1 MIWSTSRTAPY
12 CGPYRPIYIRR
23 MSVPDKSSEAQ
34 VSIAQAER
42 IQGLEEQVATLQVER
57 SAIVQV
63 NATQTERIRVLDGL
77 VETLQ
82 ANTSALARVHADD
95 LARIASLRRHVSQL
109 QRQIYGPKS
118 ERHDADPA
126 VVGDLMGKPAE
137 QPPSPEDQATADAAS
152 ATAADVTAD
161 PQRTTNGG
169 TAASASSAP
178 QDAPAAA
185 ASGDGPAAIGAPATA
200 AKPQGRKPGGRMHL
214 PEWLALN
221 DEVIDVPESER
232 LGDDGTPLPWIDDAI
247 SWRLDYVPPHFERVR
262 VVRRIYGSPFSDDLR
277 IIAPPYAAIVSNGLP
292 TDRLV
297 AQVVADKFGMHLPL
311 YRQEGQ
317 LDVLGLPI
325 SRSTL
330 VNWIAQAAVA
340 VSPIHKAIG
349 AAVLAQPVIGLDDT
363 YLPVL
368 EPGKGRCHQGRLWGY
383 LAGEDFYCE
392 YRATREGRWPA
403 EFLAGYRGTLLGDA
417 YSGHLAL
424 FVTGERTPA
433 GCVSHAR
440 RKFDDAVKLGELRAK
455 RAMDHFSA
463 LYEVERQVADLSAD
477 DKLAARR
484 ATSVDIMD
492 KLKVL
497 LEGFLATELPSSAT
511 WIAANYTLKIYP
523 QLRQFTKDGRV
534 PIDNNALE
542 RCWRGVGIG
551 RRNWLFAGSAR
562 GGEWAATLISL
573 SQCCR
578 LVGLDFCTYLRDI
591 FAALHAGR
599 TDYANL
605 RPSAWAQ
612 LKQALIV

>member
-1 MIWSTSRTAPY
+1 MIWSTKRGYSH
-12 CGPYRPIYIRR
+12 CGPYGHHYIQHV
-23 MSVPDKSSEAQ
+23 SAPDEPTQAQ
-34 VSIAQAER
+34 IITSQA
-42 IQGLEEQVATLQVER
+42 
-57 SAIVQV
+57 
-63 NATQTERIRVLDGL
+63 ERIRVLDGQ
-77 VETLQ
+77 VEALQ
-82 ANTSALARVHADD
+82 ADKAALARVHADD
-95 LARIASLRRHVSQL
+95 MARIASLRRRVSQL

-118 ERHDADPA
+118 ERHDADPDM
-126 VVGDLMGKPAE
+126 VNGLMGKPAE

-152 ATAADVTAD
+152 AAAADAPD
-161 PQRTTNGG
+161 DSQRTTDEG
-169 TAASASSAP
+169 TAESVSSLP
-178 QDAPAAA
+178 EDAPTDNATSEA
-185 ASGDGPAAIGAPATA
+185 PAAIGSSASAP
-200 AKPQGRKPGGRMHL
+200 KPPGRTGRKPGGRMHL
-214 PEWLALN
+214 PEWMAQQ

-232 LGDDGTPLPWIDDAI
+232 IGLNGQPLPWIDDEIA
-247 SWRLDYVPPHFERVR
+247 WRLDYVPPHFERIR
-262 VVRRIYGSPFSDDLR
+262 IVRRIYGTPYSDDLR
-277 IIAPPYAAIVSNGLP
+277 IIAPPYPAIVVGGLP

-297 AQVVADKFGMHLPL
+297 AQVVADKFGMHLPT

-317 LDVLGLPI
+317 LDVQGLPI

-330 VNWIAQAAVA
+330 VNWIAQAATA
-340 VSPIHKAIG
+340 MDPIHQALG
-349 AAVLAQPVIGLDDT
+349 DAVLSQPVIGLDDT

-368 EPGKGRCHQGRLWGY
+368 EPGKKRCHQGRLWGY

-417 YSGHLAL
+417 YSGHTAL

-433 GCVSHAR
+433 GCVGHAR

-463 LYEVERQVADLSAD
+463 LYEVERQVADRPPD
-477 DKLAARR
+477 EKLAARQ
-484 ATSVDIMD
+484 THSVGIMD
-492 KLKVL
+492 KLKTL
-497 LEGFLATELPSSAT
+497 LEGYLDAELPTSAT

-551 RRNWLFAGSAR
+551 RRNWLFAGSGR
-562 GGEWAATLISL
+562 GGEWAGILISL

-578 LVGLDFCTYLRDI
+578 LVGLDFSTYLREV
-591 FAALHAGR
+591 FAALHTGR

-612 LKQALIV
+612 LKQAQIV